1 MSFIDASTVAQQLT
15 DALSAARH
23 MAYAPV
29 VAAVGD
35 QVADL
40 NDAASA
46 ANLLQQEPLRYFG
59 GGIAGTT
66 SQTAAPAALGT
77 FQESDD
83 IDVEDQASLQR
94 CTWWGGDANH
104 QKRRPQPLHCTP
116 LAGSESSPGADTS
129 ADFCVQPTTKAKAT
143 ALLRSWHPSA
153 AVSISTSGMATPA

>member
-46 ANLLQQEPLRYFG
+46 ANLLQQDRSDTSAEDAQPSMLFVG
-59 GGIAGTT
+59 CAAGEIAGTT

-94 CTWWGGDANH
+94 CTWWGG
-104 QKRRPQPLHCTP
+104 RRQSPKAAAAASTLHIWPPQPDRSRDGGRP
-116 LAGSESSPGADTS
+116 MRRRSS
-129 ADFCVQPTTKAKAT
+129 
-143 ALLRSWHPSA
+143 RR
-153 AVSISTSGMATPA
+153 

>member
-46 ANLLQQEPLRYFG
+46 ANLLQQDR
-59 GGIAGTT
+59 
-66 SQTAAPAALGT
+66 S
-77 FQESDD
+77 
-83 IDVEDQASLQR
+83 
-94 CTWWGGDANH
+94 
-104 QKRRPQPLHCTP
+104 
-116 LAGSESSPGADTS
+116 DTS
-129 ADFCVQPTTKAKAT
+129 AE
-143 ALLRSWHPSA
+143 
-153 AVSISTSGMATPA
+153 G